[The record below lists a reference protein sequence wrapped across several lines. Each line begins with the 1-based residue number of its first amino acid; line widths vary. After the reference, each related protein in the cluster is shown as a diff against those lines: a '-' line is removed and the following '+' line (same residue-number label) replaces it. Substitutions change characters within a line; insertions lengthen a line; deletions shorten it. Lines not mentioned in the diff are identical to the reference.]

1 MKTRIGHLNYINN
14 KNKKSSEAESYN
26 FVWVKS
32 DVTGEVFPIMLSHI
46 ELNNAIVRAKKNKED
61 IVERSLISKLI
72 D

>member
-14 KNKKSSEAESYN
+14 KNKKSSELENYH

-32 DVTGEVFPIMLSHI
+32 LISGENIPLMLSNV

-61 IVERSLISKLI
+61 IIEQSFISKLI

>member
-1 MKTRIGHLNYINN
+1 MKTRIGHLNYISN

-32 DVTGEVFPIMLSHI
+32 DVTGEVFPIMLSHV
-46 ELNNAIVRAKKNKED
+46 ELNNAIVRAKKNPED
-61 IVERSLISKLI
+61 IIERSFISKLI

>member
-1 MKTRIGHLNYINN
+1 MKTRLGHLNYINN
-14 KNKKSSEAESYN
+14 KNKKSSEAESYH

-32 DVTGEVFPIMLSHI
+32 DVTGTDFPIMLSHI

-61 IVERSLISKLI
+61 IIERSFISKLI

>member
-14 KNKKSSEAESYN
+14 KNKKSSEAENYH

-32 DVTGEVFPIMLSHI
+32 DISGAIIPLMFSNVEI
-46 ELNNAIVRAKKNKED
+46 NNAIVRAKKNTED
-61 IVERSLISKLI
+61 IVERSFISKII

>member
-14 KNKKSSEAESYN
+14 KNRKSSEAESYN

-46 ELNNAIVRAKKNKED
+46 ELNNAIVRAKKNQED
-61 IVERSLISKLI
+61 IVERSFISKLI

>member
-1 MKTRIGHLNYINN
+1 MKTRTGRLHYINN
-14 KNKKSSEAESYN
+14 KNKKSSEAENYH

-32 DVTGEVFPIMLSHI
+32 EISGAEIPLMLSNV

-61 IVERSLISKLI
+61 IIERSFISKLI

>member
-14 KNKKSSEAESYN
+14 KNKKSSEAENYH

-32 DVTGEVFPIMLSHI
+32 DISGTEIPLMLSNV
-46 ELNNAIVRAKKNKED
+46 ELNNAIVRAKKNPED
-61 IVERSLISKLI
+61 IIERSFISKII